1 MDDLS
6 ELNMALFS
14 PHLNT
19 VFTLE
24 TDDGVAV
31 SVTLTK
37 CEENPRGTMPNAKRL
52 SFSLCL
58 ECAAEII
65 SPNFQSGNLVLVS
78 PAIGRVGPIHV
89 GRILAEPA
97 KAVFQIVFN

>member
-19 VFTLE
+19 VFTFE
-24 TDDGVAV
+24 TEDGVAV
-31 SVTLTK
+31 PVTLTK
-37 CEENPRGTMPNAKRL
+37 CEENPRGTMPNAKRIA
-52 SFSLCL
+52 FSLYL

-65 SPNFQSGNLVLVS
+65 SPDFQSGNLALVS
-78 PAIGRVGPIHV
+78 PAVGRVGPIHV
-89 GRILAEPA
+89 GRVFSEPA